1 VSFTVPS
8 GNFGNVCAGHVA
20 RMMGLPIRHLV
31 VATNENDV
39 LDEFFRTGVYRVRK
53 GAETHETSSPSM
65 DISKASN
72 FERFVFDLLGRDGAR
87 TRALFGTQV
96 EKEGRF
102 ALSADEFARIAQFGF
117 QSGSSTHADRLAT
130 IRAAWERHRT
140 MIDTHT
146 ADGVKVAAERVED
159 GVPMIVLETAL
170 PAKFAETIR
179 EALGRE
185 PERPAGLEG
194 IEALPKRFTVMP
206 PDAQRVKA
214 YIADHTG
221 LASRG

>member
-1 VSFTVPS
+1 
-8 GNFGNVCAGHVA
+8 
-20 RMMGLPIRHLV
+20 LPIKHLV

-39 LDEFFRTGVYRVRK
+39 LDEFFRTGTYRVRK

-87 TRALFGTQV
+87 TRELFSTQI
-96 EKEGRF
+96 ERQGAF
-102 ALSADEFARIAQFGF
+102 SLSADEFARIARFGF
-117 QSGSSTHADRLAT
+117 QSGRSTHADRVAT
-130 IRAAWERHRT
+130 IRSTWENHGS

-146 ADGVKVAAERVED
+146 ADGVKVAAERVEP

-179 EALGRE
+179 EALGCE
-185 PERPAGLEG
+185 PERPAGLAG
-194 IEALPKRFTVMP
+194 IEALPKRFTVMT
-206 PDAQRVKA
+206 PDVARVKT
-214 YIADHTG
+214 YIAQHTG
-221 LASRG
+221 LAA